1 MSSAE
6 RIALFDADGR
16 AVGADKRANAYARGE
31 RVGLVFVWAIWTDAA
46 GVGHMLL
53 QTRGRA
59 GDPYLGSL
67 DAAAGGHIGEGEHP
81 DQAAAREFSEEVGI
95 PLESDELVYLGHC
108 ALEDTRAGTPRR
120 AMQFFYACTRPIN
133 LSEAVFS
140 EEVSAFVQVT
150 LDDFTA
156 LADGTAAEI
165 AGTVRRATA
174 ADHTEPVAVA
184 STAFAAYSPPI
195 MDAIRRSARAL
206 RHLLDHG
213 VADHSIWQR

>member
-16 AVGADKRANAYARGE
+16 AVGADERANAYACGE
-31 RVGLVFVWAIWTDAA
+31 RVGLVFVWAMWTDAA
-46 GVGHMLL
+46 GVGQMLL

-95 PLESDELVYLGHC
+95 PLESEQLVYLGRC

-120 AMQFFYACTRPIN
+120 AMQFFYACTRPID
-133 LSEAVFS
+133 LYEPVFN
-140 EEVSAFVQVT
+140 EEVSAFVQVA

-156 LADGTAAEI
+156 LADGTATEI
-165 AGTVRRATA
+165 SGIVRQSSSAG
-174 ADHTEPVAVA
+174 HTHPAAVA
-184 STAFAAYSPPI
+184 STAFAAYSAPI

-213 VADHSIWQR
+213 TADHSIWQR